1 VISIRPSS
9 PHAYINSN
17 MYTRTPLR
25 PMLLF
30 QQRLHHYLG
39 PHTSARA
46 CPDRQAHRRAPSVQR
61 QIYKPL
67 PFALLQER
75 RAASPQGLRLS
86 VLKKEDRKS
95 VLRSP
100 HAHATV
106 GLGQVTQCSSL
117 DLSTA
122 SGLFQDLFGVYVSR
136 PAGRNLELRTTF
148 ALAVLQVGKL
158 G

>member
-1 VISIRPSS
+1 VISIRPSR

-17 MYTRTPLR
+17 MYTRTPFR
-25 PMLLF
+25 SMFLF

-46 CPDRQAHRRAPSVQR
+46 CPDRQAHRRAPSVPR

-67 PFALLQER
+67 PFTLLQER

-95 VLRSP
+95 VLRYP
-100 HAHATV
+100 HAHPTV
-106 GLGQVTQCSSL
+106 GLGQVTQCSS
-117 DLSTA
+117 
-122 SGLFQDLFGVYVSR
+122 SGLEYRIRVVSGSVWR
-136 PAGRNLELRTTF
+136 LCVAPCWKELRTEDCFCPRSPT
-148 ALAVLQVGKL
+148 GR
-158 G
+158 